1 MHIPLDNAKYS
12 TGLETSWD
20 HALDAI
26 LNNIS
31 STCCVWGAKIPACA
45 FLGHGMKG
53 DPVFSAS
60 VYIRR
65 PVLFSSGVSA
75 FARNWEVDTQTKK
88 LGKNCPF
95 SKTEDRSLS
104 TGLGCGGLCLLRSLP
119 SYLSNLTIC
128 PWHNEPGKRWSS
140 WAARFSGCILYVTV

>member
-88 LGKNCPF
+88 LGKKTVHFPRLKTGAWALGLAAEGCVF
-95 SKTEDRSLS
+95 SVAYLATCQTWPSA
-104 TGLGCGGLCLLRSLP
+104 LGITNLANDEVVELRDSVVV
-119 SYLSNLTIC
+119 
-128 PWHNEPGKRWSS
+128 SS
-140 WAARFSGCILYVTV
+140 M

>member
-20 HALDAI
+20 QAPDAI

-45 FLGHGMKG
+45 FLWHGMKG

-75 FARNWEVDTQTKK
+75 SARNWEVDTQTKK
-88 LGKNCPF
+88 LGKTCPF
-95 SKTEDRSLS
+95 SETEDRSLS
-104 TGLGCGGLCLLRSLP
+104 IGLGCGGLCLLHSLP
-119 SYLSNLTIC
+119 SSCQTWPSTLGITNPVKDEVVELRDSVVV
-128 PWHNEPGKRWSS
+128 SS
-140 WAARFSGCILYVTV
+140 M